1 MGSLLQDI
9 RYSLRGLFK
18 SPGFV
23 TVVILSLALGI
34 GANTTIFSVI
44 NVVMYRPMPY
54 VEPARL
60 VTLWDT
66 IRTHP
71 GSRMAPP
78 ILVIDDLRRQNR
90 AFEDIAQT
98 SFTATSNI
106 SGLGTPEPIRLQYVT
121 PNFFSVLGAQPQK
134 GRVFLQ
140 SDLKDEAQTIVIS
153 DAYWRRRFNADPGIL
168 GKTVTIQGL
177 SSTIVGIMPAGF
189 APFYGDR
196 IDLWWPINPRDS
208 RYSARADHWLMAV
221 ARLKPG
227 VSFEA
232 AQSEADRLAL
242 QLEHDYPKTSK
253 GIAMK
258 VAPLHSILFDRTA
271 HSLYPLFGAV
281 AFILLIACLNVANLV
296 QSRTE
301 TRRKEYALRAALGA
315 QRSRLIRQML
325 IESALLAL
333 SGAAVGV
340 AVAVAGIAL
349 FRKLAVSFPNAASIR
364 IDGPVLLFALGITM
378 LTVVLFGMLPA
389 LKAANPNLNIA
400 LQDGERGA
408 SAPSRGRVRHI
419 LVISEVALA
428 MVLLIGAGL
437 MIRTVLRIQQVD
449 PGFDSKN
456 VTTMDIQLPAGG
468 KYIRNIAGS
477 DTGTVLPLVPA
488 FYNGLIDK
496 VTSLP
501 GVDSAG
507 IISLLPTHGG
517 FAASFSILGHPAAD
531 ADHRPLT
538 GYNDV
543 SPGLFQALKIPLR
556 RGRIFEQRDTGTAPW
571 GAVISETF
579 ARRYFPRQDPI
590 GQQLLLRYEGYGTD
604 EPQPRQII
612 GVVGD
617 VKNYDL
623 VGESAPFVYLSW
635 QQQPSIMPG
644 GTVETRLHEA
654 LVVRTSSGFTGNQ
667 AELAASVK
675 KAVAELD
682 PDQPVTD
689 VMPMEQALSDSI
701 SDSRFYMRLLEI
713 FAGIALLLATIGI
726 YGVISYHVSQRT
738 REFGIRFALGASPAD
753 VLSLVTGLG
762 LRLTATGVLIGALLA
777 VGMARLIA
785 GLLFGVK
792 PADPLTY
799 ILVAVG
805 LITVALA
812 ACYLPARRAA
822 KVDPIVALR
831 YE

>member
-9 RYSLRGLFK
+9 RYGLRGLFK

-44 NVVMYRPMPY
+44 NAVMYRPLPY

-66 IRTHP
+66 IRTNP
-71 GSRMAPP
+71 DARMAPP
-78 ILVIDDLRRQNR
+78 ILVIDDLRGQNR

-106 SGLGTPEPIRLQYVT
+106 SGLGAPEPIRLQYVT

-134 GRVFLQ
+134 GRAFLQ

-177 SSTIVGIMPAGF
+177 SSTIVGIMPEGF

-196 IDLWWPINPRDS
+196 IDLWWPINPRNS
-208 RYSARADHWLMAV
+208 RYSDRADHWLMAV

-242 QLEHDYPKTSK
+242 QLEHDYPKTNK

-258 VAPLHSILFDRTA
+258 VAPLHSILFDRTV

-281 AFILLIACLNVANLV
+281 AFVLLIACLNVANLV
-296 QSRTE
+296 QSRAE

-315 QRSRLIRQML
+315 QRTRLIRQML

-349 FRKLAVSFPNAASIR
+349 FRKLAVNFPNAASIS
-364 IDGPVLLFALGITM
+364 IDAPVLLFALGITM
-378 LTVVLFGMLPA
+378 LTVVLIGMLPA

-477 DTGTVLPLVPA
+477 DTGTVLPLVPT
-488 FYNGLIDK
+488 FYNGLLDK
-496 VTSLP
+496 VSSLP

-517 FAASFSILGHPAAD
+517 FTASFSILGHPAPD
-531 ADHRPLT
+531 QDHRPLT
-538 GYNDV
+538 GYNVV

-556 RGRIFEQRDTGTAPW
+556 RGRIFEQRDTGSAPW
-571 GAVISETF
+571 GVVISETF
-579 ARRYFPRQDPI
+579 AHRYFPHQDPI

-617 VKNYDL
+617 VKNYQL
-623 VGESAPFVYLSW
+623 AGESTPFVYLSW

-644 GTVETRLHEA
+644 GTVEARLHEA
-654 LVVRTSSGFTGNQ
+654 LVVRTRSGFTGNQ

-689 VMPMEQALSDSI
+689 VMSMDEALSDAI
-701 SDSRFYMRLLEI
+701 SSSRFYMRLFEI
-713 FAGIALLLATIGI
+713 FSGIALLLATIGI

-738 REFGIRFALGASPAD
+738 REFGIRFALGASHAD

-762 LRLTATGVLIGALLA
+762 LRLTAIGVLIGALLA

-799 ILVAVG
+799 ILVAAG